1 MGNYNNLNILII
13 GGSGQVGSEIQVNPK
28 NKDFKL
34 HFPKSSELDLAS
46 KNSIINYFNTHAPD
60 LVINLGAYTKVDKAE
75 EEKERCSLINSM
87 GPKVLAEEAN
97 KREIGLI
104 HISTDY
110 VFGKDSSGP
119 YNCQNNKAPI
129 NYYGQTK
136 AEGEDNV
143 LEIYS
148 KSLVIR
154 LSSVFSNYGD
164 NFVKS
169 IIRSIIKNDK
179 TKVVSDQKISLT
191 SAFDFSN
198 NMMQIIKL
206 YYKDFFNNKNNCRI
220 LHFAS
225 FNYTDWYSVSKV
237 ILNEMNFMYD
247 SFKNHEIEPILL
259 KDWKSMALRSND
271 TRLTV
276 DENYLGYNDIKL
288 SIWEE
293 AVRNVV
299 RKSLPEIIRELENG

>member
-1 MGNYNNLNILII
+1 MGNYSNLNILII
-13 GGSGQVGSEIQVNPK
+13 GGSGQVGLEIQENPK

-34 HFPKSSELDLAS
+34 QFPKSTELDLAS
-46 KNSIINYFNTHAPD
+46 KNSIINYLNTHETD

-75 EEKERCSLINSM
+75 EEKERCSLINSL
-87 GPKVLAEEAN
+87 GPKLLAEETK

-110 VFGKDSSGP
+110 VFGKESSGP
-119 YNCQNNKAPI
+119 YDCENNKAPI

-154 LSSVFSNYGD
+154 LSSVFSNYGN

-169 IIRSIIKNDK
+169 IMRSIIKNDK
-179 TKVVSDQKISLT
+179 TQVVSDQKISLT
-191 SAFDFSN
+191 SASDFSN

-225 FNYTDWYSVSKV
+225 FNYTDWYSVSKI
-237 ILNEMNFMYD
+237 ILNEVNLMYD
-247 SFKNHEIEPILL
+247 SFKDHEIEPILL
-259 KDWKSMALRSND
+259 KDWKSMALRAND
-271 TRLTV
+271 TRLTI
-276 DENYLGYNDIKL
+276 DENYLGYNNIKL
-288 SIWEE
+288 SKWEE

-299 RKSLPEIIRELENG
+299 RKSLPEIIKELENG

>member
-1 MGNYNNLNILII
+1 LGNYNNLNILII

>member
-1 MGNYNNLNILII
+1 
-13 GGSGQVGSEIQVNPK
+13 
-28 NKDFKL
+28 
-34 HFPKSSELDLAS
+34 
-46 KNSIINYFNTHAPD
+46 
-60 LVINLGAYTKVDKAE
+60 
-75 EEKERCSLINSM
+75 
-87 GPKVLAEEAN
+87 
-97 KREIGLI
+97 
-104 HISTDY
+104 
-110 VFGKDSSGP
+110 
-119 YNCQNNKAPI
+119 
-129 NYYGQTK
+129 
-136 AEGEDNV
+136 
-143 LEIYS
+143 
-148 KSLVIR
+148 
-154 LSSVFSNYGD
+154 
-164 NFVKS
+164 
-169 IIRSIIKNDK
+169 
-179 TKVVSDQKISLT
+179 
-191 SAFDFSN
+191 
-198 NMMQIIKL
+198 MMQIIKL

>member
-1 MGNYNNLNILII
+1 LGNYNNLNILII

-46 KNSIINYFNTHAPD
+46 KDSIINYFNTHAPD

-191 SAFDFSN
+191 SAFDF
-198 NMMQIIKL
+198 
-206 YYKDFFNNKNNCRI
+206 
-220 LHFAS
+220 
-225 FNYTDWYSVSKV
+225 
-237 ILNEMNFMYD
+237 
-247 SFKNHEIEPILL
+247 
-259 KDWKSMALRSND
+259 
-271 TRLTV
+271 
-276 DENYLGYNDIKL
+276 
-288 SIWEE
+288 
-293 AVRNVV
+293 
-299 RKSLPEIIRELENG
+299 